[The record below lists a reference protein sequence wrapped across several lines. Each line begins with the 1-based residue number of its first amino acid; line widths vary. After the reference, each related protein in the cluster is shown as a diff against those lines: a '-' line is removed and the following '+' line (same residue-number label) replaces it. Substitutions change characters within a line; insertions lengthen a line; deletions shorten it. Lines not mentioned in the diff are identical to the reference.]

1 MVTPD
6 QIILVPL
13 LPFLAFIVNILA
25 GKWLKRR
32 AAWLSITTSAMACA
46 VALPVCW
53 AVFQGGHFAGQETWL
68 MLGNTPLRFGYLM
81 DPLSAAVL
89 FMVTIVG
96 TLIQIYAAGYM
107 HGDPRYSR
115 FFAYVSLF
123 MAAMLTLVISDN
135 FILFFMA
142 WEIMGL
148 CSYLLIGFYFEKDSA
163 AKASLKAFLTTRV
176 GDVGFLIGFL
186 TLFAAIGT
194 LNFEAMNTAMAGIQE
209 TGPFNSGLLIMAAL
223 FIFCGTIGK
232 SAQFPLHVWLP
243 DAMEG
248 PTPVSALIHAATMVA
263 AGVFLVARSF
273 ALFMV
278 VPNVLPVV
286 TAIGTVTAFG
296 AAFIALTQND
306 IKRILAYS
314 TISQLGYMVTALGL
328 SGLGAGTFHL
338 ITHAFFKALLF
349 LGAGSVIHG
358 AHVQDIREMGGLYK
372 KMPQTAITFI
382 IASLALAGVPPLS
395 GFWSKDEILL
405 TAFASGHFAVFGI
418 LLLTAFMT
426 AFYMFR
432 LIFLTFF
439 GEARNAKVHAH
450 ESPAIM
456 TLPLWGL
463 AIGSAVLGIP
473 GSPFM
478 HHWFQNFMAEMVHYP
493 EYEPSTMIMACSIA
507 AALLGILLAGVIY
520 LKQKHWAG
528 AIAKA
533 FRPLYL
539 LSFNKFYVD
548 EFYSAYVVKPFQALG
563 RKLFG
568 FDETVIDGA
577 VNNTG
582 RATMLLSAVKNWI
595 DKYIVD
601 GAVNF
606 TGTLVYFLNSIT
618 KRVQTGFIQNYLLI
632 IFFCVLAFLFFELK
646 ILKGVL

>member
-1 MVTPD
+1 MSD
-6 QIILVPL
+6 QILLVPL
-13 LPFLAFIVNILA
+13 LPFLAFVANILA
-25 GKWLKRR
+25 GRWLKER
-32 AAWLSITTSAMACA
+32 ASWLSIATSSVACA
-46 VALPVCW
+46 IALPVCW
-53 AVFQGGHFAGQETWL
+53 AVFQGAHFAHQGTWL
-68 MLGNTPLRFGYLM
+68 ILGTVPLKFGYLM
-81 DPLSAAVL
+81 DPLSATLL

-96 TLIQIYAAGYM
+96 TLIQVYASGYM

-123 MAAMLTLVISDN
+123 MSAMLTLVVSDN
-135 FILFFMA
+135 YLLFFMA

-163 AKASLKAFLTTRV
+163 AKASIKAFLTTRI
-176 GDVGFLIGFL
+176 GDVGFLLGFL
-186 TLFAAIGT
+186 TLFTAIGT
-194 LNFEAMNTAMAGIQE
+194 LNFSEMNTLLAGAHK
-209 TGPFNSGLLIMAAL
+209 THFVANTGLLAMAAL

-273 ALFMV
+273 TLFMA
-278 VPNVLPVV
+278 VPNVLPIV
-286 TAIGTVTAFG
+286 TAIGTITAFM

-314 TISQLGYMVTALGL
+314 TISQLGFMVTALGL

-358 AHVQDIREMGGLYK
+358 THVQDIREMGGLFK
-372 KMPQTAITFI
+372 KMPHTAVTFI
-382 IASLALAGVPPLS
+382 IASLALAGIPPLS

-405 TAFASGHFAVFGI
+405 AAFGSGHHLVFGI

-439 GEARNAKVHAH
+439 GAARNAKVHAH
-450 ESPAIM
+450 ESPALM
-456 TLPLWGL
+456 TAPLWCL
-463 AIGSAVLGIP
+463 AVGSVLIGIP

-478 HHWFQNFMAEMVHYP
+478 HHWFQKFMAHMVHHP
-493 EYEPSTMIMACSIA
+493 EYEPSMLVMACSVA
-507 AALLGILLAGVIY
+507 VAVLGIMLAGVMY
-520 LKQKHWAG
+520 LKRKHWA
-528 AIAKA
+528 AAVAKT
-533 FRPLYL
+533 FPSFYQ
-539 LSFNKFYVD
+539 LSFNKFYFD
-548 EFYSAYVVKPFQALG
+548 EFYSAYIVKPFQALG

-568 FDETVIDGA
+568 FDETVIDGG
-577 VNNTG
+577 VNGTA
-582 RATMLLSAVKNWI
+582 RVTMFLSAVKQWI
-595 DKYIVD
+595 DTYIVD
-601 GAVNF
+601 GTVNF
-606 TGTLVYFLNSIT
+606 MGTAVHFLNSIT
-618 KRVQTGFIQNYLLI
+618 KRIQTGFVQNYLLI
-632 IFFCVLAFLFFELK
+632 VFLVLIAFLFWELK
-646 ILKGVL
+646 LA

>member
-1 MVTPD
+1 MVTAD
-6 QIILVPL
+6 QILLVPL
-13 LPFLAFIVNILA
+13 LPFVAFVANILA
-25 GKWLKRR
+25 GHWLKHR
-32 AAWLSITTSAMACA
+32 AAWLSIATSSVAC
-46 VALPVCW
+46 VIALPICW
-53 AVFQGGHFAGQETWL
+53 AVFQGAHFAHQGTWL
-68 MLGNTPLRFGYLM
+68 MLGTVPLKFGYLM
-81 DPLSAAVL
+81 DPLSATLL

-96 TLIQIYAAGYM
+96 TLIQIYASGYM

-123 MAAMLTLVISDN
+123 MSAMLTLVISDN
-135 FILFFMA
+135 YLLFFMA

-163 AKASLKAFLTTRV
+163 ANASLKAFLTTRI
-176 GDVGFLIGFL
+176 GDVGFLLGFL
-186 TLFAAIGT
+186 TLFTAIGT
-194 LNFEAMNTAMAGIQE
+194 LNFSEMNTLLAGPHQ
-209 TGPFNSGLLIMAAL
+209 THFVLNTGLLGMAAL

-273 ALFMV
+273 TLFMA
-278 VPNVLPVV
+278 VPNILPIV
-286 TAIGTVTAFG
+286 TAIGTITAFM

-306 IKRILAYS
+306 IKRVLAYS
-314 TISQLGYMVTALGL
+314 TISQLGYMVTAMGL

-358 AHVQDIREMGGLYK
+358 AHVQDIREMGGLFK

-382 IASLALAGVPPLS
+382 IASLALAGIPPLS

-405 TAFASGHFAVFGI
+405 AAFGSGNYLVFGI

-432 LIFLTFF
+432 LIFLIFF
-439 GEARNAKVHAH
+439 GTARNAKVHAH
-450 ESPAIM
+450 ESPALM
-456 TLPLWGL
+456 TVPLWCL
-463 AIGSAVLGIP
+463 AIGSVVIGIP

-478 HHWFQNFMAEMVHYP
+478 HHWFQKFIAHMVHHP
-493 EYEPSTMIMACSIA
+493 EYEPSSLVMACSIA
-507 AALLGILLAGVIY
+507 VAVLGIALAGIIY
-520 LKQKHWAG
+520 LKQKHWAE
-528 AIAKA
+528 AVAKS
-533 FRPLYL
+533 FPTFYR
-539 LSFNKFYVD
+539 LSFNKFYFD
-548 EFYSAYVVKPFQALG
+548 EFYAAYVIKPFQTFG

-577 VNNTG
+577 VNDAG
-582 RATMLLSAVKNWI
+582 HATVFLSGVKQWI
-595 DKYIVD
+595 DTYIVD

-606 TGTLVYFLNSIT
+606 MGTAVYFLNSVT
-618 KRVQTGFIQNYLLI
+618 KRIQTGFVQNYLLI
-632 IFFCVLAFLFFELK
+632 VFLCVLAFLAIELK
-646 ILKGVL
+646 L